1 MAERPLS
8 DPPTDSLT
16 TLAQAEREAWERCK
30 AGRKQVPNAWLGRN
44 SGDADGG
51 VMDRQSAG
59 AVCDARHSEPLGAAW
74 FKPAGGCF
82 HFLALARD
90 AS

>member
-1 MAERPLS
+1 MPGRPQS

-16 TLAQAEREAWERCK
+16 TLAEAEREAWERCK

-59 AVCDARHSEPLGAAW
+59 AVCDARHSEPLGRCVVQTC
-74 FKPAGGCF
+74 GGSF